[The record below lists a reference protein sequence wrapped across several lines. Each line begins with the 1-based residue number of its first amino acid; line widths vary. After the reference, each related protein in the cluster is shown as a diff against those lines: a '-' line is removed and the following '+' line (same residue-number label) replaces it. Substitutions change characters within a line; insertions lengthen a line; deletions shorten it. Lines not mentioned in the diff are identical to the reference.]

1 MAAKFEIYESKN
13 GYRWRLK
20 AGNGEVVATG
30 EEYADKAAA
39 KRGCEA
45 VARASAD
52 AEIVEA

>member
-1 MAAKFEIYESKN
+1 MAKFELYESGK

-20 AGNGEVVATG
+20 AGNGEVIATS
-30 EEYADKAAA
+30 EEYTTKDAA

-45 VARASAD
+45 VVRAAND